1 MSMSTKSIRPA
12 DLLKLRDFLSQAM
25 GLYFSNERLHEL
37 ETSLIGAVS
46 DLGFNSIDEC
56 VVSLLSYPLTQER
69 TRKLASH
76 LTVGETYFFRDQKL
90 FTYLE
95 EDLLPGLMLRSRL
108 TGNPLR
114 IWSAGCCTG
123 EEAYS
128 IAILLSRLQNLKRD
142 KVELFASDINP
153 KFLARAASGTYTSWS
168 FRGVPQSI
176 KTSFFNATSDKRFSL
191 KPPLKSLVQFS
202 YANIVDDFD
211 NYSILSKPMDIIIC
225 RNVLIYFSEEK
236 AVQTIRRFKNLLVP
250 GGILILA
257 PVEVGLGSSELKLI
271 QHNGVI
277 LLQNSPHGGK
287 HSIQD
292 HTQSGTIL
300 ARLERPQLSLL
311 DTDPIKFVPKKSA
324 TEITSPPPVL
334 LPQQHSS
341 TEETGKL
348 YTKAKAFF
356 DAGNN
361 REVIDLLLPLAE
373 AGEGNNEIFALLS
386 QAMTRAKDLPGA
398 INWIGE
404 CLKKDKLNPS
414 FHYLHAL
421 LLQNSGHLGQ
431 AIQSVQKALFIDP
444 SFVIAHFVLANM
456 FLQSGKPEK
465 AKKHFQNC
473 LSLLEEVKPETI
485 LPHSDGMNAMNLK
498 SLIISLVGKCEGRES
513 SASEAAVTA
522 SGQNLG
528 KPPESGSLKAMSK

>member
-324 TEITSPPPVL
+324 TEITSPPP
-334 LPQQHSS
+334 S
-341 TEETGKL
+341 
-348 YTKAKAFF
+348 
-356 DAGNN
+356 
-361 REVIDLLLPLAE
+361 
-373 AGEGNNEIFALLS
+373 
-386 QAMTRAKDLPGA
+386 A
-398 INWIGE
+398 I
-404 CLKKDKLNPS
+404 
-414 FHYLHAL
+414 A
-421 LLQNSGHLGQ
+421 
-431 AIQSVQKALFIDP
+431 AAALF
-444 SFVIAHFVLANM
+444 N
-456 FLQSGKPEK
+456 
-465 AKKHFQNC
+465 
-473 LSLLEEVKPETI
+473 
-485 LPHSDGMNAMNLK
+485 
-498 SLIISLVGKCEGRES
+498 
-513 SASEAAVTA
+513 
-522 SGQNLG
+522 
-528 KPPESGSLKAMSK
+528 